1 MKIVKISAV
10 WCSSCLVMRPR
21 FEEVEK
27 KYPNI
32 ESISLDID
40 FDEESSK
47 YNVREKLPVF
57 ILLDNNDNELERLV
71 GEHKTEELINIV
83 KKHYDKE

>member
-1 MKIVKISAV
+1 
-10 WCSSCLVMRPR
+10 MRPR

-47 YNVREKLPVF
+47 YNVGEKLPVF